1 MKVFVLG
8 TGGWGIALAM
18 LLHQNGHEV
27 TSWTYQQ
34 AECDLLHRERCNEK
48 LLPGVIIPDGIEIT
62 TDMAG
67 AKDAELVVLAV
78 PSFAVASTAEK
89 LASIVKPG
97 TVLVNVGKGLD
108 SKNGYCRFSETIT
121 RAVDGRNPVVA
132 LTGPTHAEEV
142 ARGIP
147 TAIVAASE
155 SRAAAE
161 LTQEAFMN
169 ETNFRVYTSSDIIGC
184 ELGGAF
190 KNIIALGAGISD
202 GLGLGDN
209 SKAAFMTRGLTEI
222 ARLGVKLGAKQETFA
237 GLSGVGD
244 LIVTCCSMH
253 SRNRRA
259 GILIG
264 KGATAQ
270 EAMAEVGATVEGYYA
285 TEAGYHLAKQQG
297 VSMPITEAMYGVLYG
312 GMSAQDGIKLLL
324 GRPTLSATPIPRTLN
339 MAMSGIR
346 DLSTIEQPPIER
358 QPVETF
364 VLEYNDVILAE
375 AMKKELARGG
385 QVYYLHN
392 RVDNIESCAAHV
404 SQMVPGARVGIAHGK
419 MTEEELNPV
428 WQHLLNGEIDILVCT
443 TLIETGIDVRNCN
456 TLSEIRNV
464 AFSPPPVMER
474 KWF

>member
-27 TSWTYQQ
+27 TSWTYLQE
-34 AECDLLHRERCNEK
+34 ECDLLHRERCNEK
-48 LLPGVIIPDGIEIT
+48 LLPGVVIPEGIEIT
-62 TDMAG
+62 TDMSG
-67 AKDAELVVLAV
+67 AAKADLVVLAV
-78 PSFAVASTAEK
+78 PSFAVASTAEQ
-89 LASIVKPG
+89 LAKIVPPH
-97 TVLVNVGKGLD
+97 TVIVNVGKGLD
-108 SKNGYCRFSETIT
+108 SKHGYCRFSETISN
-121 RAVDGRNPVVA
+121 AMNGSNPVVA

-161 LTQEAFMN
+161 LTQAAFMN
-169 ETNFRVYTSSDIIGC
+169 DTNFRVYTSSDIIGC

-264 KGATAQ
+264 KGESPEQAVK
-270 EAMAEVGATVEGYYA
+270 EVGMVVEGINA
-285 TEAGYHLAKQQG
+285 LPAAMELAEKYH
-297 VSMPITEAMYGVLYG
+297 VEMPIAQTVNAIVKE
-312 GMSAQDGIKLLL
+312 GMSASDALRNL
-324 GRPTLSATPIPRTLN
+324 
-339 MAMSGIR
+339 MSR
-346 DLSTIEQPPIER
+346 DRKSEMPQG
-358 QPVETF
+358 
-364 VLEYNDVILAE
+364 Y
-375 AMKKELARGG
+375 
-385 QVYYLHN
+385 
-392 RVDNIESCAAHV
+392 ESV
-404 SQMVPGARVGIAHGK
+404 
-419 MTEEELNPV
+419 
-428 WQHLLNGEIDILVCT
+428 
-443 TLIETGIDVRNCN
+443 
-456 TLSEIRNV
+456 
-464 AFSPPPVMER
+464 
-474 KWF
+474 

>member
-27 TSWTYQQ
+27 TSWTFFQE
-34 AECDLLHRERCNEK
+34 ECELLHRERANER
-48 LLPGVIIPDGIEIT
+48 LLPGVKIPEGIAIT
-62 TDMAG
+62 TDMSG
-67 AKDAELVVLAV
+67 AARADLVVMAV
-78 PSFAVASTAEK
+78 PSFAVASTAEQ
-89 LASIVKPG
+89 LSAIVPAG
-97 TVLVNVGKGLD
+97 TVVVNVGKGLD
-108 SKNGYCRFSETIT
+108 SKHGYCRFSQTID
-121 RAVDGRNPVVA
+121 RALDGRNPIVA

-142 ARGIP
+142 ARGVP

-161 LTQEAFMN
+161 LTQAAFMN
-169 ETNFRVYTSSDIIGC
+169 DTFFRVYTSSDIIGC

-222 ARLGVKLGAKQETFA
+222 ARLGMKLGAKQETFA

-264 KGATAQ
+264 QGKTAEQ
-270 EAMAEVGATVEGYYA
+270 AMKEVGATVEGYYA

-297 VSMPITEAMYGVLYG
+297 VSMPITEAMYEVLYNG
-312 GMSAQDGIKLLL
+312 VSATEGIRMLL
-324 GRPTLSATPIPRTLN
+324 GRPR
-339 MAMSGIR
+339 
-346 DLSTIEQPPIER
+346 
-358 QPVETF
+358 
-364 VLEYNDVILAE
+364 
-375 AMKKELARGG
+375 RGE
-385 QVYYLHN
+385 H
-392 RVDNIESCAAHV
+392 
-404 SQMVPGARVGIAHGK
+404 
-419 MTEEELNPV
+419 EEV
-428 WQHLLNGEIDILVCT
+428 W
-443 TLIETGIDVRNCN
+443 VR
-456 TLSEIRNV
+456 
-464 AFSPPPVMER
+464 
-474 KWF
+474 

>member
-18 LLHQNGHEV
+18 LLHQNGHQV

-48 LLPGVIIPDGIEIT
+48 LLPGVVIPDGIEIT
-62 TDMAG
+62 TDMSG
-67 AKDAELVVLAV
+67 AADAELVVLAV

-89 LASIVKPG
+89 LAGIVKPE

-108 SKNGYCRFSETIT
+108 SKHGYCRFSETIT
-121 RAVDGRNPVVA
+121 RAVNGRNPVVA

-169 ETNFRVYTSSDIIGC
+169 DTNFRVYTSSDIIGC

-222 ARLGVKLGAKQETFA
+222 ARLGIKLGAKQETFA

-264 KGATAQ
+264 RGATVE
-270 EAMAEVGATVEGYYA
+270 EAMKEVGATVEGYYA
-285 TEAGYHLAKQQG
+285 TEAGYHLAQQQG

-312 GMSAQDGIKLLL
+312 GLSAKDGIRML
-324 GRPTLSATPIPRTLN
+324 
-339 MAMSGIR
+339 
-346 DLSTIEQPPIER
+346 
-358 QPVETF
+358 
-364 VLEYNDVILAE
+364 
-375 AMKKELARGG
+375 LARPRKGE
-385 QVYYLHN
+385 H
-392 RVDNIESCAAHV
+392 
-404 SQMVPGARVGIAHGK
+404 
-419 MTEEELNPV
+419 EEV
-428 WQHLLNGEIDILVCT
+428 WRG
-443 TLIETGIDVRNCN
+443 
-456 TLSEIRNV
+456 
-464 AFSPPPVMER
+464 
-474 KWF
+474 